1 MSDMSTPDCSV
12 SDPTKLLFNDKSDGS
27 NVIGHGVKKQM
38 YTLQIFPLPWGSAD
52 STFMR
57 AKSNFSLH

>member
-1 MSDMSTPDCSV
+1 MSTPDCSV

-38 YTLQIFPLPWGSAD
+38 YTLHIFPLPRVLLIPHS
-52 STFMR
+52 
-57 AKSNFSLH
+57 